1 MSKLALVL
9 LTVQAVLSGCSPA
22 ASEPTKQAA
31 PPVSVQVIRPKRGEI
46 TRSVTLPGNVLA
58 WQQATL
64 YAKVPGY
71 LRTIAVD
78 KGDRV
83 KQGALLAEIEVPEM
97 EADLAKYKA
106 DLEVADMDYQ
116 RLSEARKKSPDLVT
130 PQNVD
135 DAKGNW
141 LVAQA
146 NLERIETLLK
156 YASLTAPFDGVITR
170 RWVDPG
176 AFIPAAT
183 SSSSAQ
189 NAAVL
194 MLADFS
200 RVRVQ
205 VQVPEPEV
213 PLITNGL
220 PVRIS
225 VQELPGRNY
234 QGRVTRYAEA
244 LDDAM
249 NMLTEI
255 EIPNPKGELRPGMY
269 ASVQLEL
276 ERRRDALTIPAEA
289 LVVEKAKNSVFTV
302 EDGKAKKIAV
312 KVGFNDAVLVEVVEG
327 IKPDEPVILAGK
339 QAINDGQAV
348 NAKEAR

>member
-1 MSKLALVL
+1 MN
-9 LTVQAVLSGCSPA
+9 TAV
-22 ASEPTKQAA
+22 
-31 PPVSVQVIRPKRGEI
+31 PVPNVQVVRPKRGEI
-46 TRSVTLPGNVLA
+46 TRSITLPGNVLA

-71 LRTIAVD
+71 LKTITVD

-106 DLEVADMDYQ
+106 DVEVADMDYQ
-116 RLSEARKKSPDLVT
+116 RVREALKKAPDLVT
-130 PQNVD
+130 PQTVD
-135 DAKGNW
+135 DAKGKW
-141 LVAQA
+141 LVAKA

-156 YASLTAPFDGVITR
+156 YASLTAPFDGVVTR

-183 SSSSAQ
+183 SSTAAQ

-194 MLADFS
+194 ALADFS
-200 RVRVQ
+200 RVRIQ
-205 VQVPEPEV
+205 AQVPEPEV
-213 PLITNGL
+213 PFITNGL
-220 PVRIS
+220 PVRIT

-255 EIPNPKGELRPGMY
+255 ELPNPKGELRPGMY

-312 KVGFNDAVLVEVVEG
+312 KVGFNDAVSVEVVEG